1 MNITFSLLLLTLGG
15 LTLWLLI
22 ESKIRWYL
30 KLVCIS
36 LFCLMSV
43 VHWSSLST
51 FLGHPAHAEDI
62 AERVRIHWVV
72 INEPAKLIDDPGAIY
87 VLVESPTVPQN
98 WIKKVFGYKVTHIA
112 PRLFGLP
119 YNREL
124 HEELAKNVI
133 PALKNGQPVYGSLS
147 KENSKGNAKEGA
159 KTNKKG
165 GGSESQK
172 QEWVFHLLRPSDFL
186 AKPTD

>member
-72 INEPAKLIDDPGAIY
+72 INEPAKLVDDPGAIY

-119 YNREL
+119 YSREL
-124 HEELAKNVI
+124 HEKLAKEVI
-133 PALKNGQPVYGSLS
+133 PALKSGKPVYGSLS
-147 KENSKGNAKEGA
+147 KENSKGNAKEGV

-186 AKPTD
+186 TKPTD

>member
-1 MNITFSLLLLTLGG
+1 M
-15 LTLWLLI
+15 
-22 ESKIRWYL
+22 
-30 KLVCIS
+30 
-36 LFCLMSV
+36 FCLMSV

-51 FLGHPAHAEDI
+51 FLGHPAHAEDM

-72 INEPAKLIDDPGAIY
+72 INEPAKLIHDPGAIY
-87 VLVESPTVPQN
+87 VLVEGPSVDRG
-98 WIKKVFGYKVTHIA
+98 WIKKVFGYKNSHTQ

-119 YNREL
+119 YSRDL
-124 HEELAKNVI
+124 HEKLAKEVI
-133 PALKNGQPVYGSLS
+133 PALKSGQPVYGHLS
-147 KENSKGNAKEGA
+147 KKTDSGNAKEGM

-186 AKPTD
+186 RKPTD